1 MSEGYRLAGNPV
13 RKVVEKIIESSLLLC
28 ALSCIL
34 TIFLI
39 ILFIIT
45 QGMPIILKEGPIN
58 FITGTTWD
66 PYNNIYNIFPMIV
79 STFAVTLLS
88 LLFAVPLGLGCAM
101 LIAEVAPYQVRS
113 IIRPAIETLA
123 AIPSVIYGLFG
134 LILLVPFIRDY
145 IVPFAHDYIG
155 WIPVVGGLVGTTG
168 KGFSVLAGGI
178 ILAIMILPTIISVSE
193 DSLRA
198 VPRELREGSLA
209 MGATQWQMI
218 TGIVTPAALSGI
230 VAGVVLGMGRA
241 IGETM
246 AVWMV
251 CGNATEIPTS
261 ILSMA
266 RPMTAAIALEW
277 GYATGD
283 HQVALFAIGIVLL
296 IVIMILNLV
305 IYLANRKKLNFAR
318 M

>member
-1 MSEGYRLAGNPV
+1 MRRV
-13 RKVVEKIIESSLLLC
+13 IEKIIESSLLLC

-45 QGMPIILKEGPIN
+45 QGMPIILKEGPVD

-66 PYNNIYNIFPMIV
+66 PYNDIYQILPMIIG
-79 STFAVTLLS
+79 TFVVTLLS
-88 LLFAVPLGLGCAM
+88 LIIAIPLGLGCAM
-101 LIAEVAPYQVRS
+101 LIAEVAPYQVRG

-123 AIPSVIYGLFG
+123 AIPSIIYGLFG
-134 LILLVPFIRDY
+134 LIVLVPFIRDY
-145 IVPFAHDYIG
+145 IVPFAQDYVA
-155 WIPVVGGLVGTTG
+155 WIPVVGGLVGA
-168 KGFSVLAGGI
+168 KGNGFGVLAAGV
-178 ILAIMILPTIISVSE
+178 ILAVMILPTIISVSE

-209 MGATQWQMI
+209 IGATKWQMI

-230 VAGVVLGMGRA
+230 IAGVVLGMGRA

-246 AVWMV
+246 AVLMV
-251 CGNATEIPTS
+251 AGNSPIIPTS
-261 ILSMA
+261 LLSMT
-266 RPMTAAIALEW
+266 RPMTSAIVLEW
-277 GYATGD
+277 NYATGD

-296 IVIMILNLV
+296 FVIMILNLI
-305 IYLANRKKLNFAR
+305 IYLGKRKKLNVAR

>member
-1 MSEGYRLAGNPV
+1 MGNPA
-13 RKVVEKIIESSLLLC
+13 RKIVEKIIESSLLLC
-28 ALSCIL
+28 ALSCVL

-45 QGMPIILKEGPIN
+45 QGMPIILKEGPID
-58 FITGTTWD
+58 FVTGTTWD
-66 PYNNIYNIFPMIV
+66 PYNGIYTIFPMIV
-79 STFAVTLLS
+79 GTFVVTLLS
-88 LLFAVPLGLGCAM
+88 LVIAVPLGLGCAM
-101 LIAEVAPYQVRS
+101 LIAEVAPHQVRGV
-113 IIRPAIETLA
+113 IRPAIETLA

-134 LILLVPFIRDY
+134 LIVLVPFIRDS

-155 WIPVVGGLVGTTG
+155 WMPIVSGLVGTEG
-168 KGFSVLAGGI
+168 NGFGVLAGGV

-209 MGATQWQMI
+209 MGATRWQMI

-230 VAGVVLGMGRA
+230 VAGAVLGMGRA

-246 AVWMV
+246 AVLMV
-251 CGNATEIPTS
+251 CGNSTIIPTS
-261 ILSMA
+261 LLSMT
-266 RPMTAAIALEW
+266 RPMTSAIALEW
-277 GYATGD
+277 SYAEGD

-296 IVIMILNLV
+296 IVIMALNLV

>member
-1 MSEGYRLAGNPV
+1 
-13 RKVVEKIIESSLLLC
+13 
-28 ALSCIL
+28 
-34 TIFLI
+34 
-39 ILFIIT
+39 
-45 QGMPIILKEGPIN
+45 MPIILKEGPVE
-58 FITGTTWD
+58 FVTGTTWD
-66 PYNNIYNIFPMIV
+66 PYNEIYNILPMIIG
-79 STFAVTLLS
+79 TFVVTLLS
-88 LLFAVPLGLGCAM
+88 LIIAIPLGLGCAM

-134 LILLVPFIRDY
+134 LIVLVPFIRDNV
-145 IVPFAHDYIG
+145 VPFAHDYIG
-155 WIPVVGGLVGTTG
+155 WIPLVGGLVGTQG
-168 KGFSVLAGGI
+168 NGFGVLAGGI

-209 MGATQWQMI
+209 LGATKWQMI

-230 VAGVVLGMGRA
+230 VAGAVLGMGRA

-246 AVWMV
+246 AVLMV
-251 CGNATEIPTS
+251 CGNSTIIPTS
-261 ILSMA
+261 LLSMA
-266 RPMTAAIALEW
+266 RPMTSAIALEW
-277 GYATGD
+277 NYASGD